1 MAKKMSPMDQKAA
14 LKALGDYRGEATKL
28 MKDKMNGLKKKEKS
42 TDSGKS
48 SMMEAFEEAE
58 ELLDHDD
65 EDTELEGYGEE
76 ITGDDSTESEDDL
89 DQKIAELMAKKKKME
104 SMR

>member
-28 MKDKMNGLKKKEKS
+28 MKDKMNGLKKKAPMEK
-42 TDSGKS
+42 DGKS
-48 SMMEAFEEAE
+48 SLAEAYEEAE
-58 ELLDHDD
+58 DLLDSDD
-65 EDTELEGYGEE
+65 EETELEEFGEE
-76 ITGDDSTESEDDL
+76 MAGEDSSEEEL